1 MIQMI
6 TKEECDCF
14 RCRKRK
20 NKKKLTNAE
29 LWEKE
34 WQRKEREMA
43 IISELGVRA
52 QMLEMRRQ
60 CHGEE

>member
-1 MIQMI
+1 MVINES
-6 TKEECDCF
+6 KCV

-34 WQRKEREMA
+34 WKRKEREMA
-43 IISELGVRA
+43 IMSELGVRA
-52 QMLEMRRQ
+52 QILES
-60 CHGEE
+60 EEIT

>member
-1 MIQMI
+1 MIRMVI
-6 TKEECDCF
+6 NESKCV

-34 WQRKEREMA
+34 WKRKEREMA
-43 IISELGVRA
+43 IMSELGVRA
-52 QMLEMRRQ
+52 QILEMRRLRD
-60 CHGEE
+60 GKG